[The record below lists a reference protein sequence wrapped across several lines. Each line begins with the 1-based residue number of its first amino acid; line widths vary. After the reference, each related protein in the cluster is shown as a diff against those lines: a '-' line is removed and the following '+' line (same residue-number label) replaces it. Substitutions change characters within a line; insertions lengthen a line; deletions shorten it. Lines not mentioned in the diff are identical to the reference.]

1 MMLITLKALLS
12 GAASGHDETKGSG
25 NISFCTL
32 CATHFKT
39 TPNIPPMKRN
49 GTKASQ
55 LLIKMQIFQFATN
68 FFDAEPE
75 TGHRGKGDFVL
86 EHRCQNK
93 FLTKVPIKIGKK
105 SSSKHLKGWW
115 GLGSLRLWVSN
126 ISVN

>member
-1 MMLITLKALLS
+1 MMLITLKGLLS

-75 TGHRGKGDFVL
+75 TRQGGKGDFVL
-86 EHRCQNK
+86 EHRCQK
-93 FLTKVPIKIGKK
+93 CIWSRDAKKTFGAKIPKRERKKAHKSPI
-105 SSSKHLKGWW
+105 
-115 GLGSLRLWVSN
+115 
-126 ISVN
+126 